1 MDSPYFWDFQF
12 HSKQREVSV
21 TSVGNGFCVRCCRG
35 QKKQVE
41 ELARDIVLSM
51 YYLASI

>member
-12 HSKQREVSV
+12 HLNREEVSV

-35 QKKQVE
+35 QKKHVE
-41 ELARDIVLSM
+41 GSALDIVLFM